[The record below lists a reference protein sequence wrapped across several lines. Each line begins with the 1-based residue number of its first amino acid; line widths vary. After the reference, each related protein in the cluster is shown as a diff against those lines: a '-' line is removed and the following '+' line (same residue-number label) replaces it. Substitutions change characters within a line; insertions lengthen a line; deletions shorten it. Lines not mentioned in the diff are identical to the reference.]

1 MIKIIMMIR
10 NSYFKDRASLICV
23 GAQLV
28 VPSFFKKTAILSLL
42 LLTISSIALAQRQ
55 AFVINNLA
63 ETLSRIDL
71 TTGDIQNHVTVLGD
85 TPNDIAY
92 SRGFLY
98 VLNSTS
104 ADLQKIDPQSYSQ
117 VFDIPLTIGSNPYSV
132 ALDSSYAYVS
142 CLVSGEVDRYDLNS
156 GQPRGA
162 IVIGG
167 CPEGVLI
174 FGHHLYVAQT
184 GFNPVDFSYG
194 QGRVAIIDLDSF
206 TLEREI
212 NVGKN
217 PQAIFV
223 SPDHNLHI
231 VCTGNYDNVNGTIY
245 IFNPV
250 SQTLDDS
257 ISIGGQPAMGV
268 VGTDGIAY
276 LAAGGWTDHG
286 YIYSY
291 NSLTGQII
299 HGPSN
304 PIFSGLGVWSLAVDS
319 LGFIYSCNYGS
330 DTVTKLTP
338 SGQIIATYG
347 VGDGPQSMVILD
359 DITNNITDNSTLIPS
374 SCLLGNYPNPFNAET
389 MIRYSLSPDTKEAS
403 IAIFDITGRAVCRLN
418 LGTKSDIGAV
428 TWNGKEE
435 IGSNC
440 ASGLYFARLEA
451 KSGAGMISEKAIKLL
466 IIR

>member
-1 MIKIIMMIR
+1 MY
-10 NSYFKDRASLICV
+10 S
-23 GAQLV
+23 GQ
-28 VPSFFKKTAILSLL
+28 LL
-42 LLTISSIALAQRQ
+42 LSFCRGTIYCAHCYSNFRPNKLLLIAPFLIFILITRPIALAQRQ

-92 SRGFLY
+92 SGGFLY

-117 VFDIPLTIGSNPYSV
+117 VFDIPLNIGSNPYSV

-142 CLVSGEVDRYDLNS
+142 CLVSGEVDRCDLNT

-174 FGHHLYVAQT
+174 YGHHLYIAQT

-194 QGRVAIIDLDSF
+194 QGRIAIINLDNF

-212 NVGKN
+212 SVGKN

-223 SPDHNLHI
+223 APDSRLHI
-231 VCTGNYDNVNGTIY
+231 VCTGNYDNVTGTIY

-250 SQTLDDS
+250 SETLDDS

-268 VGTDGIAY
+268 VGTNGIAY
-276 LAAGGWTDHG
+276 LAAGGWVDHG
-286 YIYSY
+286 HIYSY

-330 DTVTKLTP
+330 DTVTKLSP
-338 SGQIIATYG
+338 LGQIVATYG

-359 DITNNITDNSTLIPS
+359 DRTNNVADNSTPIPS
-374 SCLLGNYPNPFNAET
+374 ACLLGNYPNPFNAET
-389 MIRYSLSPDTKEAS
+389 LIRYSLSPAAIEAS
-403 IAIFDITGRAVCRLN
+403 IAIFDITGRAVSRLN
-418 LGTKSDIGAV
+418 LGTKSDIGSV
-428 TWNGKEE
+428 NWNGKDEN
-435 IGSNC
+435 GSNC
-440 ASGLYFARLEA
+440 ASGLYFARLETN
-451 KSGAGMISEKAIKLL
+451 SGVEWASEKAIKLL
-466 IIR
+466 LIR

>member
-1 MIKIIMMIR
+1 M
-10 NSYFKDRASLICV
+10 
-23 GAQLV
+23 
-28 VPSFFKKTAILSLL
+28 
-42 LLTISSIALAQRQ
+42 
-55 AFVINNLA
+55 
-63 ETLSRIDL
+63 
-71 TTGDIQNHVTVLGD
+71 QNHITVLGD

-92 SRGFLY
+92 SNGFIY

-132 ALDSSYAYVS
+132 ALDSSYAYVC
-142 CLVSGEVDRYDLNS
+142 CLVSGEVDRFDLNN

-167 CPEGVLI
+167 CPEGALI
-174 FGHHLYVAQT
+174 YGHHLYVAQT

-194 QGRVAIIDLDSF
+194 QGKMAIINLDSF
-206 TLEREI
+206 TLEGEI

-217 PQAIFV
+217 PQAIFI

-257 ISIGGQPAMGV
+257 IAIGGQPAMGV

-276 LAAGGWTDHG
+276 LAAGGWVDHG

-304 PIFSGLGVWSLAVDS
+304 PILSGLGVWSLAVDS

-338 SGQIIATYG
+338 SGQIVATYG
-347 VGDGPQSMVILD
+347 VGDGPQSMIILD
-359 DITNNITDNSTLIPS
+359 DITNNVADNSAPQPT

-389 MIRYSLSPDTKEAS
+389 MIKYSLSPAARGAS
-403 IAIFDITGRAVCRLN
+403 IAIFDITGRTLSRLN
-418 LGTKSDIGAV
+418 LGTQNDIGAV
-428 TWNGKEE
+428 NWNGKDEN
-435 IGSNC
+435 GANC
-440 ASGLYFARLEA
+440 ASGSYFARLEA
-451 KSGAGMISEKAIKLL
+451 NSESGPISEKAIKLL
-466 IIR
+466 LIR